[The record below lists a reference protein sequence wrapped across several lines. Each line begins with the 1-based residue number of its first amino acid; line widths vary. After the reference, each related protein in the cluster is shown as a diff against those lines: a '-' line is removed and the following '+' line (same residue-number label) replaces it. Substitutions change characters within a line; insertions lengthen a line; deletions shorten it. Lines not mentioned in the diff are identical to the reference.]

1 MSDDS
6 LSFSVSLD
14 LALRAAGAPSAAAHD
29 AAVKKTE
36 DALFWL
42 IEQRRTGALGAPSM
56 ESRAKHAGEMELLT
70 IVERE
75 DDIALAAT
83 AAEGL
88 KKNASEVF
96 VLGTGGSS
104 LGAQALAELSTD
116 RRKPH
121 VRFFDNLDPL
131 SFERALARADLK
143 TTRFLAISKS
153 GTTPETMMQTLA
165 AADALKRAGLSAYL
179 NDHFA
184 VVTEPKA
191 SPLRAFAEGIGART
205 VDHPTGIGGR
215 YSVLSV
221 VGLLPAMLMGLD
233 ARAVRKGARDVL
245 DHALAGACAISVP
258 AAAGAAMHLALM
270 AEGRIRET
278 VLWAYADKLKT
289 FGAWWRQLW
298 AESLGKNGMGVTPV
312 AALGPV
318 DQHSQLQ
325 LFLDGPGET
334 FFTLIATDACGTGPE
349 IPAEDANRIGVG
361 YLAGKRIG
369 DLVDAEARATAETL
383 AKRGRPVRRI
393 RVPTIDERAMGAL
406 FMHFMLETII
416 TGRGMGVDPFD
427 QPAVEEGKVLAR
439 QYLAEGRR

>member
-1 MSDDS
+1 MTDDS
-6 LSFSVSLD
+6 LPFSVSLD
-14 LALRAAGAPSAAAHD
+14 LALRVEGAPSAEAHD

-42 IEQRRTGALGAPSM
+42 IEQRRTGALGAPSI
-56 ESRAKHAGEMELLT
+56 ESRAKHAGAMELLT

-75 DDIALAAT
+75 DDIAAGAVV
-83 AAEGL
+83 ADAL
-88 KKNASEVF
+88 KRDTSDVF

-116 RRKPH
+116 QRRPR
-121 VRFFDNLDPL
+121 VRFFDNLDAAT
-131 SFERALARADLK
+131 FERALARAELK

-165 AADALKRAGLSAYL
+165 AADALKRAVGGAQLG
-179 NDHFA
+179 DHFA
-184 VVTEPKA
+184 IITEPKP
-191 SPLRAFAEGIGART
+191 SPLRAFAEGIGAPIL
-205 VDHPTGIGGR
+205 DHPTGIGGR

-221 VGLLPAMLMGLD
+221 VGLLPALLMGLD
-233 ARAVRKGARDVL
+233 ARAVREGARQTL

-278 VLWAYADKLKT
+278 VLWAYADRLRT

-298 AESLGKNGMGVTPV
+298 AESLGKNGMGTTPV
-312 AALGPV
+312 TALGPV

-325 LFLDGPGET
+325 LFLDGPGGK
-334 FFTLIATDACGTGPE
+334 FFTIIATDTCGKGPA
-349 IPAEDANRIGVG
+349 IPAEAANAIGAG
-361 YLAGKRIG
+361 YLAQKRIG
-369 DLVDAEARATAETL
+369 DLVDAEVRATAEAL
-383 AKRGRPVRRI
+383 AKRGRPVRRM
-393 RVPTIDERAMGAL
+393 RVPAIDERAMGAL

-416 TGRGMGVDPFD
+416 TGHGMGVDPFD

-439 QYLAEGRR
+439 KYLAEGRR